1 MTKDTFIGYVSHHSR
16 FSLQDRLDIHNEKM
30 AYPYCSVLQV
40 LDLLSEKATSEN
52 WDNAAIAKVAIHTN
66 STEVLYRLLGNVVK
80 TEDDGS
86 HETRHLKEKIEVAK
100 NKENGYTASGKIDVL
115 EEINSLQEISFKTA
129 PKSVILETF
138 LNSDTKKMA
147 DTHEKKELS
156 IDELGKKSNSEN
168 NVLETETLAVIL
180 AKQGKTEKSIE
191 IYEKLIAKNPEK
203 SSIFADRI
211 SELKDKL
218 NVKENK

>member
-1 MTKDTFIGYVSHHSR
+1 MTKDTFIGYVSRPSQ

-30 AYPYCSVLQV
+30 TYPYCSVLQV

-52 WDNAAIAKVAIHTN
+52 WNDMAIAKVAAHVSDTGL
-66 STEVLYRLLGNVVK
+66 LYRLLDKVVK

-86 HETRHLKEKIEVAK
+86 HETQHLKEKIEVAK
-100 NKENGYTASGKIDVL
+100 NRERGYTASGKIDVL

-147 DTHEKKELS
+147 DNPSKKELS

-168 NVLETETLAVIL
+168 NVLETETLAVIF
-180 AKQGKTEKSIE
+180 AKQGKIEKSIE

-203 SSIFADRI
+203 SSIFASRI
-211 SELKDKL
+211 SELKSKL
-218 NVKENK
+218 NLKANE

>member
-1 MTKDTFIGYVSHHSR
+1 MTKDTFIGYVSRPSQ

-30 AYPYCSVLQV
+30 TYPYCSVLQV

-52 WDNAAIAKVAIHTN
+52 WNDMAIAKVAAHVSNTGL
-66 STEVLYRLLGNVVK
+66 LYRLLDKVVK

-86 HETRHLKEKIEVAK
+86 HETQHLKEKIEVAK
-100 NKENGYTASGKIDVL
+100 NREKGYTASGKIDVL

-147 DTHEKKELS
+147 DNPSQKELS

-168 NVLETETLAVIL
+168 NVLETETLAVIF
-180 AKQGKTEKSIE
+180 AKQGKIEKSIE

-203 SSIFADRI
+203 SSIFASRI
-211 SELKDKL
+211 SELKSKL
-218 NVKENK
+218 NLKANE

>member
-1 MTKDTFIGYVSHHSR
+1 MTKDTFIGYVSRPSQ

-30 AYPYCSVLQV
+30 TYPYCSVLQV

-52 WDNAAIAKVAIHTN
+52 WNDMAIAKVAAHVSDTGL
-66 STEVLYRLLGNVVK
+66 LYRLLDKVVK

-86 HETRHLKEKIEVAK
+86 HETQHLKEKIEVAK
-100 NKENGYTASGKIDVL
+100 NRERGYTASGKIDVL

-147 DTHEKKELS
+147 DKPSKKELS

-168 NVLETETLAVIL
+168 NVLETETLAVIF
-180 AKQGKTEKSIE
+180 AKQGKIEKSIE

-203 SSIFADRI
+203 SSIFASRI
-211 SELKDKL
+211 SELKSKL
-218 NVKENK
+218 NLKANE